1 VLGDDRDV
9 GNDRAR
15 IESVARY
22 GSGVIEV
29 VEKQMLGPLR
39 RHHEAVWS
47 NRTAILKEDGNLHV
61 RIGVTGVNMQ
71 TVSWLVMKGAGPVLS
86 PGMKPSA
93 IAQYFRP
100 MVVIGC
106 FSCVQRGFVHA
117 PTMPSRAA

>member
-1 VLGDDRDV
+1 
-9 GNDRAR
+9 
-15 IESVARY
+15 
-22 GSGVIEV
+22 
-29 VEKQMLGPLR
+29 MLGPLR
-39 RHHEAVWS
+39 RHHEAVWANGS
-47 NRTAILKEDGNLHV
+47 AILKEDLHV